1 MLDAIEGFLARGH
14 DAVVADR
21 VLATIVTASIA
32 PAPEGVSTP
41 TPFDIQART
50 EVERHR
56 GRLLDLTST
65 RIQAAFD
72 GPARAIRCA
81 TALVAAGRRADRG
94 VGAGLHTGEC
104 EHVAGEMRGVAV
116 GVSAELA
123 ALGRRGEIL
132 VSRTLV
138 DLVAGSGLEF
148 DARGPQPLGP
158 DAGRFEV
165 FAVRPAR
172 RLGFAAA
179 LHEILTEPLPPAQD
193 RPAAD
198 A

>member
-1 MLDAIEGFLARGH
+1 MLIELPGEDHLPFVGDQDAMLDAIEGFLSRSH
-14 DAVVADR
+14 DAVDADR
-21 VLATIVTASIA
+21 VLATIVTATVA
-32 PAPEGVSTP
+32 PAAPGVSAP
-41 TPFDIQART
+41 TAFDVHVRAD
-50 EVERHR
+50 VERHR

-81 TALVAAGRRADRG
+81 TALVTAGTRSARG

-116 GVSAELA
+116 DLSAELA
-123 ALGRRGEIL
+123 SLAGHGEVL

-148 DARGPQPLGP
+148 ASRGPYPLGADP
-158 DAGRFEV
+158 SRFEV
-165 FAVRPAR
+165 FAVRTAR
-172 RLGFAAA
+172 A
-179 LHEILTEPLPPAQD
+179 
-193 RPAAD
+193 
-198 A
+198 